1 MTTALATLK
10 KPFPGT
16 PKEYA
21 NAIRIILENGYATR
35 DHINTA
41 NHLALDREYITLE
54 QFQAGARVLAK
65 DLLNS

>member
-1 MTTALATLK
+1 MNTTLSIGK

-21 NAIRIILENGYATR
+21 NAIRIILKNGYATR

-41 NHLALDREYITLE
+41 NHLALDRGYITLA
-54 QFQAGARVLAK
+54 QFQAGAQVLAN
-65 DLLNS
+65 DLLKA